1 MTNNEHLM
9 LADCI
14 LVSINN

>member
-1 MTNNEHLM
+1 MTNNEHSM